1 MKRRPAKDLRISEIS
16 GDGQRV
22 SVVCTVV
29 DFDPAEMGGHV
40 DDGTGVA
47 KVALDDVL
55 FAQRMNVGSVVR
67 IIGRAYTTEDIPLI
81 RVEVV
86 QPFSDADLDLY
97 RKVVLLERRV
107 YNDNAGA
114 V

>member
-1 MKRRPAKDLRISEIS
+1 MVTRRRPAKDLAISEIS
-16 GDGQRV
+16 GEGQRV

-29 DFDPAEMGGHV
+29 DFDASEMAGHV

-55 FAQRMNVGSVVR
+55 FAEKMRVGSLVR
-67 IIGRAYTTEDIPLI
+67 VIGRAYVTEDIPLI
-81 RVEVV
+81 RAEVV
-86 QPFSDADLDLY
+86 QPFDADAGVY
-97 RKVVLLERRV
+97 REIVSVERRV
-107 YNDNAGA
+107 YHESG

>member
-1 MKRRPAKDLRISEIS
+1 MAVKRRPAKDLRISEIS
-16 GDGQRV
+16 GEGERV

-29 DFDPAEMGGHV
+29 DFDPSDMGGHV

-47 KVALDDVL
+47 RVALDDVL
-55 FAQRMNVGSVVR
+55 FAQKMTAGSVVR

-81 RVEVV
+81 RAEVV
-86 QPFSDADLDLY
+86 QAFDADLDTY
-97 RKVVLLERRV
+97 RSIVSLERRV
-107 YNDNAGA
+107 YDEGA